1 METDD
6 HIPKFIRRLMPNAT
20 EGELREA
27 TDNFRQY
34 MSVIERIY
42 QRIAQSSPPDSRQF
56 GFRDRVEISPPV

>member
-1 METDD
+1 MEADN
-6 HIPKFIRRLMPNAT
+6 HIPKFIQRLMPRAT

-42 QRIAQSSPPDSRQF
+42 QRLAQSSPPDSRQI
-56 GFRDRVEISPPV
+56 GFRDRVDISPPV